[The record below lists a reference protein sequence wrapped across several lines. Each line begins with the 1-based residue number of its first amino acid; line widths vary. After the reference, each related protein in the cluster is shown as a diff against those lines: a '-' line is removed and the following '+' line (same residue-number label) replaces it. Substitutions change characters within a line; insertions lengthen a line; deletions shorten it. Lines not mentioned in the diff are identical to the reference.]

1 MNYKNLCK
9 KGVRARNQTKKNS
22 ENDNHDIMR
31 MKTTSY
37 NNEIK

>member
-9 KGVRARNQTKKNS
+9 KGVRARNQKKNS